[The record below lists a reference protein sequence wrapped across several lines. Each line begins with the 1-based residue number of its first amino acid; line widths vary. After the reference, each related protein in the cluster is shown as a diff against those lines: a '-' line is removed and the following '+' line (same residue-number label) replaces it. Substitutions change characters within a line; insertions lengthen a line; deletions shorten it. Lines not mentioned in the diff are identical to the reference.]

1 MPVIKQKMIYRSDLM
16 ENRDVLYVFGDN
28 MQRVG
33 LGGQA
38 RECRGEPNAVG
49 IPTKWAPT
57 MEERAF
63 FKDSDLEVVGPV
75 LDQELDRLVAHLDAG
90 GVVVIPADGIGTGLS
105 RLDQTAP
112 RIFAYLQAR
121 LVALTGDR

>member
-90 GVVVIPADGIGTGLS
+90 GVVILPADGIGTGLS
-105 RLDQTAP
+105 RLAQRAP